1 MPQSYQ
7 KLHPIVQKWVYK
19 QGWNDLREI
28 QKESIEHIL
37 SGNTDVVISASTA
50 AGKTEAAFLPA
61 CSAIADQRDSFGI
74 IYISPLKALINDQ
87 YRRLEELSDMLDMT
101 VTPWHGD
108 SLQSK
113 KKKAKHDPQGIL
125 LITPESLESLLIRE
139 SGWVKTAF
147 DLLQYIIIDEYHA
160 FIGSERGFQLQSLM
174 HRLESLLERQNPIP
188 RIALSATLGEMD
200 RVLDYLRPAKSIPCE
215 LIKGTKSHS
224 TLKIQVRGYIDRKP
238 DEASTVLSADKQ
250 IAQDLYTLLRGK
262 SHLVFANSR
271 ARTEFFAA
279 TLSDQCKD
287 AYVPNEFFPHHGSL
301 AKELRQELEARLQQE
316 SKPTTAVCTM
326 TLELGIDIGKVIS
339 VAQVTAPH
347 SVASLRQRLGRSG
360 RRGVPAI
367 LRMFIA
373 EDELTLNSDL
383 VDKLRIELL
392 QSIAMIR
399 LLLIEKWYEPAD
411 TEQFHFSTL
420 LHQILAVIS
429 QWGGVRADQLWAL
442 LCKSGTFPKVTM
454 DHFKM
459 LLTDMG
465 EKRLITQ
472 VSSGEIVIGDKG
484 EKLVGHYTYYAVF
497 NTPEEFRIVVNGKTL
512 GSIPLDNLYVA
523 GQLII
528 FAGRRWIINEIDSS
542 KKVIYVK
549 VAKGGKPP
557 KFSGSSMSVH
567 DEVRQEMYR
576 IFKQGEYRI
585 SVGDNLLDYLDLI
598 AKNLFS
604 EGLRTFQDLNLKD
617 KFIISQGKSVFII
630 PWMGDKIVHT
640 LRFLLIKQGYKDITS
655 DGGTI
660 EIQGVQ
666 ESEVINTFRQ
676 LVIQQKTTNTE
687 LAEIIIERSIKHL
700 EKYDYLLPEKLL
712 NIGYGAKVF
721 DVDGTLKWMRRSD
734 SLWGGKEKN

>member
-1 MPQSYQ
+1 MPNSFEE
-7 KLHPIVQKWVYK
+7 LHPIVQKWVYK
-19 QGWNDLREI
+19 QGWNDLRDI
-28 QKESIEHIL
+28 QKKSIDPIL
-37 SGNTDVVISASTA
+37 SCNTDVVISASTA

-61 CSAIADQRDSFGI
+61 CSAIAEQRDSFGI

-87 YRRLEELSDMLDMT
+87 YRRLEQLSDMLDMT

-113 KKKAKHDPQGIL
+113 KKKAKRDPQGIL
-125 LITPESLESLLIRE
+125 LITPESLESLLVRE

-147 DLLQYIIIDEYHA
+147 DTLQYIIIDEYHA

-174 HRLESLLERQNPIP
+174 YRLESLLERKNTIP
-188 RIALSATLGEMD
+188 RIALSATLGDMD
-200 RVLDYLRPAKSIPCE
+200 SVLGYLRPVKSLPCK
-215 LIKGTKSHS
+215 LIEGSKSHS
-224 TLKIQVRGYIDRKP
+224 TLKIQLRGYIDRKP
-238 DEASTVLSADKQ
+238 DEEGDVLPADTQ
-250 IAQDLYTLLRGK
+250 IAEDLFVLLRGD

-271 ARTEFFAA
+271 ARTEIFAA
-279 TLSDQCKD
+279 SLSDMCKENG
-287 AYVPNEFFPHHGSL
+287 VPNEFFPHHGSL

-326 TLELGIDIGKVIS
+326 TLELGIDIGKVKS

-360 RRGVPAI
+360 RRGDPAI

-373 EDELTLNSDL
+373 EDELTLNSNI

-399 LLLIEKWYEPAD
+399 LLLVKKWYEPAD
-411 TEQFHFSTL
+411 AEQFHFSTL

-442 LCKSGTFPKVTM
+442 LCQSGSFSKVSM

-459 LLTDMG
+459 LLTEMG
-465 EKRLITQ
+465 EQRLITQ
-472 VSSGEIVIGDKG
+472 LSSGELVIGDEG
-484 EKLVGHYTYYAVF
+484 EKLVGHYTFYAVF
-497 NTPEEFRIVVNGKTL
+497 NTPEEFRIVVNSKTL
-512 GSIPLDNLYVA
+512 GSIPLDDQIIT
-523 GQLII
+523 GQIII
-528 FAGRRWIINEIDSS
+528 FAGRRWVVDEIDST

-549 VAKGGKPP
+549 AAKGGKPP
-557 KFSGSSMSVH
+557 KFSGGSMSVH

-576 IFKQGEYRI
+576 VYARGDYRI
-585 SVGDNLLDYLDLI
+585 SAAGSHLDFLDST
-598 AKNLFS
+598 ANGLFS
-604 EGLRTFQDLNLKD
+604 EGLKIFQDLNLRD

-640 LRFLLIKQGYKDITS
+640 LWYLFIKHNYEKITVA
-655 DGGTI
+655 GGII

-666 ESEVINTFRQ
+666 ESEVIKTLKQ
-676 LVIQQKTTNTE
+676 LITEQKTTNAE
-687 LAEIIIERSIKHL
+687 LAEVIVNREVKHL
-700 EKYDYLLPEKLL
+700 EKYDYLLPEPLL

-721 DVDGTLKWMRRSD
+721 DVDGALEWVID
-734 SLWGGKEKN
+734 SGVAIQ